1 MSKLKKIQELISR
14 RITLLG
20 AGPMS
25 KFSVDAII
33 ELSNF
38 YNLPIAMIPSRRQI
52 ECKEL
57 GGLCRKL
64 VNRRICAICKV

>member
-1 MSKLKKIQELISR
+1 MSKLKKIQDLISR

-57 GGLCRKL
+57 GGAMS
-64 VNRRICAICKV
+64 RIGQPKNLRTM